1 VTRLRRARRALLLAA
16 LCLLPVAASAES
28 EAVRLRYG
36 WAAGQVW
43 LGTQTL
49 TRETQLGDDM
59 RRDRGVARFEYRVR
73 ADKSGELQLDARLLS
88 QETAE
93 GASPLD
99 FSPIVFR
106 ARADARGIHSPSYEV
121 GDAPPGPGELADPL
135 QHRRVLRQVA
145 SAWRDAALWF
155 PELPEGRISPGKSFT
170 VSESHEVPESQPG
183 IAMRI
188 QRTRSYRLIGVEN
201 GVARFRVEDTSRV
214 DAAGNDSGIASDE
227 RAEGEARFD
236 LALGMW
242 LEQRLLSTQRALIS
256 GAEANQ
262 APGEASSHSV
272 TEIRMEKVA
281 AEN

>member
-1 VTRLRRARRALLLAA
+1 VTSPRRAWRGLLLAA
-16 LCLLPVAASAES
+16 CFVSAAAAAEP

-36 WAAGQVW
+36 WVPGQVW
-43 LGTQTL
+43 RGTQTL
-49 TRETQLGDDM
+49 TRETRLGEDL
-59 RRDRGVARFEYRVR
+59 RRDRGVARFEYRVL
-73 ADKSGELQLDARLLS
+73 AGKAGELQLEVSLLS

-93 GASPLD
+93 GTSPLD
-99 FSPIVFR
+99 FSPILFR
-106 ARADARGIHSPSYEV
+106 ALADARGVRSPSYEV
-121 GDAPPGPGELADPL
+121 AEPAPGPGELADPI

-145 SAWRDAALWF
+145 SAWQDAALWF
-155 PELPEGRISPGKSFT
+155 PQLPEASLAPGKSFT

-188 QRTRSYRLIGVEN
+188 ERARSYRLLGVES

-214 DAAGNDSGIASDE
+214 DAAGADSGIASDE

-256 GAEANQ
+256 GAEANA

-272 TEIRMEKVA
+272 TEIRMERVP
-281 AEN
+281 AEAN